1 MRGRESVCLSDWVFP
16 SQDTYIFEEALH
28 ESESDV
34 VSRPARVRWV
44 DVLIVSGRQFL
55 RLVTLASV
63 SQH

>member
-1 MRGRESVCLSDWVFP
+1 MTGCV
-16 SQDTYIFEEALH
+16 SQDTYILEEALH

-55 RLVTLASV
+55 HLVTLASV